1 MHADNASCRLAVVP
15 CCIDWLVLT
24 HHDLRDRSSW
34 AVALAM
40 PEVWTTYGQGE
51 TNCKGKRQLL
61 GALRLGKLQTSLYTA
76 KALMMAS

>member
-15 CCIDWLVLT
+15 CIDGLVLT

-34 AVALAM
+34 VVALAM

-51 TNCKGKRQLL
+51 TNQLQ
-61 GALRLGKLQTSLYTA
+61 G
-76 KALMMAS
+76 